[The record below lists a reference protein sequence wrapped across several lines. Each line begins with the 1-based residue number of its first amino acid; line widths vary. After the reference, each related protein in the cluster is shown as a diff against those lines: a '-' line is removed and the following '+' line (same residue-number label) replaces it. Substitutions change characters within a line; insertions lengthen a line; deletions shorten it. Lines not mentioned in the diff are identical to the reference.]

1 MLYAVYSIIL
11 LFLSIYSYSQIDLN
25 LTLSS
30 NPVYQIIQHK
40 LILLGYYNRP
50 LSTLILIALLV
61 LLYLIYF
68 RILFLIKKSKLAPR
82 NITYLIVITC
92 VILFFSYSAFSHDLF
107 NYMFDGRIVT
117 TYGQN
122 PYIHSALDFPFDL
135 WTRFMHWTHRTYP
148 YGPVWLIFSLI
159 PSFLGFGKFVLTLFN
174 FKLMFVLFHM
184 GNTFLIYK
192 ILLRSNSKQSLL
204 GTAFYAFNPVIL
216 IESLVSPHNEVAML
230 FFLLLAIYQI
240 LLKNKRLFAVIFLL
254 LSAGIKFITII
265 TLPLFLI
272 PAVIPNAMRN
282 LSKHFNLLVML
293 IFLLLI
299 PLLLYEI
306 YIREPYS
313 WYFIPLLG
321 LGALLIRYASISI
334 LISGVSLA
342 AFLRYVPFFYI
353 GEYNKSTASMQ
364 NSIFF
369 ATIILTTLTLFI
381 KFLYQKKIFMK
392 S

>member
-68 RILFLIKKSKLAPR
+68 RILFLIKKSKITSQ
-82 NITYLIVITC
+82 NIIYLIVITC

-107 NYMFDGRIVT
+107 NYMFDGRIVI

-122 PYIHSALDFPFDL
+122 PYIHSALDFPSDL

-148 YGPVWLIFSLI
+148 YGPVWLILSII
-159 PSFLGFGKFVLTLFN
+159 PSFFGFGKFVLTLFN
-174 FKLMFVLFHM
+174 FKLMFALFHI

-192 ILLRSNSKQSLL
+192 ILLRSNSQQSLL

-216 IESLVSPHNEVAML
+216 IESLVSSHNEAAML

-240 LLKNKRLFAVIFLL
+240 LLKNNRLFAIIFLL

-272 PAVIPNAMRN
+272 PAVIPNTMRN

-299 PLLLYEI
+299 PPLLYEI
-306 YIREPYS
+306 YAREPYS
-313 WYFIPLLG
+313 WYFIPILGIGALLINYESINILIG
-321 LGALLIRYASISI
+321 GVSLGALLRYFP
-334 LISGVSLA
+334 
-342 AFLRYVPFFYI
+342 FLYYGYYGKTV
-353 GEYNKSTASMQ
+353 K
-364 NSIFF
+364 NSQD
-369 ATIILTTLTLFI
+369 LLFI
-381 KFLYQKKIFMK
+381 STIVLSLVFVILKKIK
-392 S
+392 SRLLTGK